1 MPKLLALA
9 AGAAGLWTATSPWL
23 LGWRICGV
31 VYLTNVVP
39 GLLSAALATVT
50 LWLGTASRSAAPSAA
65 RWLRWAIAGQVL
77 AGSWLLVSPLL
88 VGYAIVPSLF
98 ACTLLPGLAIL
109 WLALLSGYMGFKAQR

>member
-1 MPKLLALA
+1 MPQLLALA
-9 AGAAGLWTATSPWL
+9 TGAAGLWAATGPWL
-23 LGWRICGV
+23 LGWRVCSI

-39 GLLSAALATVT
+39 GLLSAALAAVT
-50 LWLGTASRSAAPSAA
+50 LWPSIASRSASRPAA

-109 WLALLSGYMGFKAQR
+109 WLALLSGYRGFNVQR